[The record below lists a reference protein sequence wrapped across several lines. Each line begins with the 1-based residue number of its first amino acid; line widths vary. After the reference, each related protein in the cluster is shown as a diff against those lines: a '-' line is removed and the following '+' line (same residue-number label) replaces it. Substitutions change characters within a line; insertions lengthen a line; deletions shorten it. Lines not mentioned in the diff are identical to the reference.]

1 MKITILLFFFPFYI
15 LLGQELKQD
24 SIPKYNLDE
33 VIIVSQARLKNEKQ
47 TKPLAT
53 LDEYLEKSGAVSMI
67 KRGNYAWEASM
78 NNMLSERLSITIDGM
93 QIFGACTDKMDPI
106 TSYVDVSNLDKI
118 NINSGQHGSQNGA
131 TIGGGI
137 DLNLQKGNFNT
148 QLMSLG
154 IDSGYESNNNA
165 KIISGEL
172 NYSNKRF
179 YVNTDVIY
187 RNAGNYFAGNN
198 VEVLFSQY
206 EKFNSSTSIG
216 YKTGKNSS
224 LSATI
229 IYDKASDVGYPA
241 LTMDVSLAEA
251 IISSISFKKESI
263 NNMFSSW
270 ESKLYY
276 NTITHVMDDTKRPD
290 VPIHMDMPGW
300 SNTAGFYSRLHGK
313 KNKHQFLIN
322 LNGFYN
328 KSLAEMTMYPNDPNE
343 NSMFMLTWPDIRTL
357 YSGIYV
363 EDNLVFNKNSS
374 LLTSIRIGFQ
384 NASVT
389 DDFGFNSLKIF
400 YPDMEKSISRLLP
413 SVSTRYSKNINSFTI
428 TTGVGYGERA
438 PSVTEAYGF
447 YLYNSFDNYDYVGN
461 PNLKNE
467 KSLEGSFT
475 VLFKKQRISIKT
487 ETSYFY
493 ISDYIIGKTNPD
505 LSQMTINADG
515 VRVYTAL
522 KHAGIFNTR
531 LFASYKIIKS
541 LVFSGFA
548 GYYVGKD
555 NNKNHL
561 PLISPF
567 SYSFTAHYKKDFFDA
582 EVTLTGADTQVNYS
596 SYYGENKT
604 QAYSVLNLNA
614 SYSFYI
620 NKTKLFLKAGIE
632 NVFDKSYSTYSDWQN
647 IPRTGR
653 NLFINASYVIQ

>member
-1 MKITILLFFFPFYI
+1 MKTQILLLLFPFYMV
-15 LLGQELKQD
+15 LAQQTETD
-24 SIPKYNLDE
+24 SIPQYDLEE

-53 LDEYLEKSGAVSMI
+53 VDEYLEKSGKVTMI
-67 KRGNYAWEASM
+67 KRGNYAWEASI

-93 QIFGACTDKMDPI
+93 QIFGACTDKMDPV
-106 TSYVDVSNLDKI
+106 TSYVDISNLDKI
-118 NINSGQHGSQNGA
+118 NISSGQHGSENGA

-137 DLNLQKGNFNT
+137 DLELQKGNFNT
-148 QLMSLG
+148 EVMSLG

-165 KIISGEL
+165 KIISGEV

-179 YVNTDVIY
+179 YVNTDAIY
-187 RNAGNYFAGNN
+187 RKADNYFAGDG

-206 EKFNSSTSIG
+206 EKFNISTSAG

-229 IYDKASDVGYPA
+229 LYDKANDVGYPA

-251 IISSISFKKESI
+251 IISSVSFKKDSI
-263 NNMFSSW
+263 SNTFSSW

-300 SNTAGFYSRLHGK
+300 SDTVGFYSKLHGK
-313 KNKHQFLIN
+313 KNNHHLL
-322 LNGFYN
+322 LNWNGYYN

-343 NSMFMLTWPDIRTL
+343 NAMFMLTWPDVRTF
-357 YSGIYV
+357 YSGIYA
-363 EDNLVFNKNSS
+363 EDNLLLKNNSS
-374 LLTSIRIGFQ
+374 LLTSIRVGFQ
-384 NASVT
+384 TASIA
-389 DDFGFNSLKIF
+389 DDFGLNSLQIF
-400 YPDMEKSISRLLP
+400 YPDMEKSKSRFLG
-413 SVSTRYSKNINSFTI
+413 SISTRFSKQINLFTF
-428 TTGVGYGERA
+428 TAGLGYGERA

-467 KSLEGSFT
+467 KSMEGSLSFS
-475 VLFKKQRISIKT
+475 VKNQQFSITT
-487 ETSYFY
+487 EASYFY

-505 LSQMTINADG
+505 LTQMTINADG
-515 VRVYTAL
+515 VRIYTAL
-522 KHAGIFNTR
+522 DYATIFNTR
-531 LFASYKIIKS
+531 LHASYKIFPAV
-541 LVFSGFA
+541 VFSGFA
-548 GYYVGKD
+548 SYNIGND
-555 NNKNHL
+555 ADQNNL

-567 SYSFTAHYKKDFFDA
+567 SYSMTLHYKKDFFDA
-582 EVTLTGADTQVNYS
+582 EVSMTGADTQSNYS

-604 QAYSVLNLNA
+604 EAYTVFNVNA
-614 SYSFYI
+614 SYSFYV
-620 NKTKLFLKAGIE
+620 NKTKLYLKGGVE
-632 NVFDKSYSTYSDWQN
+632 NVFDISYSTYSDWQN
-647 IPRTGR
+647 IPRAGR

>member
-1 MKITILLFFFPFYI
+1 MKTTILLLFFPFYI

-67 KRGNYAWEASM
+67 KRGNYAWEASI

-93 QIFGACTDKMDPI
+93 QIFSACTDKMDPI

-118 NINSGQHGSQNGA
+118 TISSGQHGSQNGA

-148 QLMSLG
+148 QLMSIG
-154 IDSGYESNNNA
+154 IDSGYESNNDA

-179 YVNTDVIY
+179 YVNTDILY

-206 EKFNSSTSIG
+206 KKFNSSTSVG

-251 IISSISFKKESI
+251 IISSISFKKDSI
-263 NNMFSSW
+263 NNVFSLW
-270 ESKLYY
+270 DSKLYF
-276 NTITHVMDDTKRPD
+276 NTITHVMDDTKRPV

-300 SNTAGFYSRLHGK
+300 SNTAGFYSKLHGK
-313 KNKHQFLIN
+313 KNKHQLLIN

-328 KSLAEMTMYPNDPNE
+328 KSLAEMTMYPDDPNE

-363 EDNLVFNKNSS
+363 EDNFVFNKNSS
-374 LLTSIRIGFQ
+374 LLTGIRLGFQ

-413 SVSTRYSKNINSFTI
+413 NIFIKYSKNINSFTI

-461 PNLKNE
+461 PHLKNE
-467 KSLEGSFT
+467 KSLEGNFS
-475 VLFKKQRISIKT
+475 VLFKKKRMSSKT

-505 LSQMTINADG
+505 LYQMTINADG

-522 KHAGIFNTR
+522 KYAGIFNTR

-548 GYYVGKD
+548 GYNIGKD
-555 NNKNHL
+555 HNKNHL

-567 SYSFTAHYKKDFFDA
+567 SYSLTAHYKKDFFDA
-582 EVTLTGADTQVNYS
+582 EVTLIGADTQVNYS

-632 NVFDKSYSTYSDWQN
+632 NVFDKNYSTYSDWQN
-647 IPRTGR
+647 IPRAGR